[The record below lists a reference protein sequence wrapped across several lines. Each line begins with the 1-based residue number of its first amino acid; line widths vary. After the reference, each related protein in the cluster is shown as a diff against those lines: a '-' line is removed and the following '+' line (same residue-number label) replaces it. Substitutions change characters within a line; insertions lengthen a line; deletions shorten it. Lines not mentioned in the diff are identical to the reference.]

1 MRGSLRTR
9 LVLSTALATAAVLA
23 AAGVLLYGLV
33 CGGLLDQFD
42 RALLDKAQLLASAVE
57 RERGKVELEF
67 DELDMREFRQP
78 QPPAY
83 LWLRGSDGSA
93 LFRSSS
99 AEAPDLEGIGPPDES
114 PALRPVTLPG
124 GRAGR
129 AVAIRFVPRADE
141 DDETEADGEPG
152 GGKTPIAGPWLTL
165 VLARETAPVDAT
177 LARFR
182 SALIAVGLAA
192 MGVSAGLLWLF
203 VRRGLRPVEG
213 LANQI
218 ARLGEQD
225 LSVRVE
231 APDAPRE
238 LQPVVG
244 RLNDL
249 LHRLE
254 AAFERERRFSADVA
268 HELRTPLAGL
278 RSTMDV
284 SLTKPRDA
292 AEYAES
298 LRRCL
303 RITIQMQAM
312 VEHLLALARLDAGR
326 IGLYPEPVP
335 LNQVIRDAWQP
346 LAERAEARNLHVAWR
361 LGEGSQIVTDPAL
374 LGLIIRNVLE
384 NAVLHADEGGTVT
397 FVTRVGANAT
407 EIHASNT
414 GSRLSQEQAEQAF
427 ERFWRGDAA
436 RTDAG
441 VHCGLGL
448 PLVKRAA
455 EALGGAV
462 QVRSTAGGEFHITV
476 FLPLGAP
483 RP

>member
-1 MRGSLRTR
+1 MSGSLRTR
-9 LVLSTALATAAVLA
+9 LVLSTALASAAVLA
-23 AAGVLLYGLV
+23 AAGVLLYALARD
-33 CGGLLDQFD
+33 GLLDQFD

-57 RERGKVELEF
+57 REHDKVELEF

-78 QPPAY
+78 LPPAY

-93 LFRSSS
+93 LFRSSP
-99 AEAPDLEGIGPPDES
+99 AEAPDLEGTGPPDDS

-141 DDETEADGEPG
+141 DDETEADGEPA
-152 GGKTPIAGPWLTL
+152 GGKTAIAGLRLTL
-165 VLARETAPVDAT
+165 ILARETAPVDAT

-182 SALIAVGLAA
+182 AALVAVGLAA
-192 MGVSAGLLWLF
+192 MAVSAGLLWLF

-213 LANQI
+213 LANRI

-225 LSVRVE
+225 LSARVE
-231 APDAPRE
+231 APDVPRE

-249 LHRLE
+249 LGRLE
-254 AAFERERRFSADVA
+254 TAFERERRFSADVA

-284 SLTKPRDA
+284 TLTKPRDA
-292 AEYAES
+292 AQYAES
-298 LRRCL
+298 LRGCL
-303 RITIQMQAM
+303 RITTQMQAM
-312 VEHLLALARLDAGR
+312 IEHLLALGRLDAGR
-326 IGLYPEPVP
+326 IDLYPEPVP

-346 LAERAEARNLHVAWR
+346 LAGPAEARNLHVAWR
-361 LGEGSQIVTDPAL
+361 LGEDARIVTDPAL
-374 LGLIIRNVLE
+374 LGLVIRNVLE
-384 NAVLHADEGGTVT
+384 NAVLHTDEGGTVT
-397 FVTRVGANAT
+397 VETRAGANAI
-407 EIHASNT
+407 EIHATNS
-414 GSRLSQEQAEQAF
+414 GSRLSQEQADHAF

-462 QVRSTAGGEFHITV
+462 LVRSTAGGEFRITV
-476 FLPLGAP
+476 SLPLGAP
-483 RP
+483 HP

>member
-326 IGLYPEPVP
+326 I
-335 LNQVIRDAWQP
+335 
-346 LAERAEARNLHVAWR
+346 
-361 LGEGSQIVTDPAL
+361 VTDPAL